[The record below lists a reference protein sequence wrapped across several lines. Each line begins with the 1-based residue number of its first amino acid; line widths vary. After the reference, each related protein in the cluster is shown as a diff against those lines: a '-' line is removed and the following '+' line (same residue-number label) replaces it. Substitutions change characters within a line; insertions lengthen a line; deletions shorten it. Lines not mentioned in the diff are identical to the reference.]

1 MQNRND
7 RPSDVHRVISLC
19 WSTLEEY
26 QLNAIDVLVIS
37 YYFMIEAL
45 TQSDAPDN
53 VVKLIAQGIRD
64 KDRTVTWP
72 SPSEIDDTASTEH
85 PQASPVPEVM
95 H

>member
-7 RPSDVHRVISLC
+7 LPSDVHRAISLC
-19 WSTLEEY
+19 WRTFEEY

-45 TQSDAPDN
+45 TQSDAPDH
-53 VVKLIAQGIRD
+53 VVKLIAQGIRN
-64 KDRTVTWP
+64 KDRTMTWS
-72 SPSEIDDTASTEH
+72 SPSEIDDTASAEH
-85 PQASPVPEVM
+85 PHASPVPEVM

>member
-19 WSTLEEY
+19 WNTFEES

-45 TQSDAPDN
+45 TQSDAPDH

-72 SPSEIDDTASTEH
+72 RPSEIDDTASAEP